1 MKWLNIYFSIISSL
15 ISAQAMI
22 VTGEHSPH
30 LGPSEALF
38 HHLMEIDRKK
48 YSILKPDCG
57 PSVLEEKVS
66 C

>member
-1 MKWLNIYFSIISSL
+1 MV
-15 ISAQAMI
+15 

-30 LGPSEALF
+30 LVPSEALF
-38 HHLMEIDRKK
+38 HHLSEVDRSK

-66 C
+66 SNAAVLIHTEKSI